1 MEPVEIGR
9 LEVVVVEVLR
19 SWWPTLLLV
28 GVVAVGGC
36 ATTVSAPTPPRQ
48 GVHHE
53 VRSGE
58 NLYRIGKAYGVSHQ
72 ELARVNGLEDA
83 DHLSVGQRLFVP
95 GAARS
100 LPVNVITPE
109 RALAAAPGLEELP
122 RGEGVFVWPLERGSV
137 TSRFGPRGNSHHD
150 GIDIGA
156 PTGTTV
162 RASRDGTVIY
172 SDVLRGYGNV
182 VIIEHRG
189 GFVTVYA
196 HHSEN
201 LVREGRRVRQSE
213 VIARVGRTG
222 RTTGPNLHFEIRKD
236 NVARNPVYFLPTE
249 TAKHE
254 KDPST

>member
-1 MEPVEIGR
+1 MG
-9 LEVVVVEVLR
+9 VLR
-19 SWWPTLLLV
+19 GWWPACLLV
-28 GVVAVGGC
+28 GIVAVGGC
-36 ATTVSAPTPPRQ
+36 ASRVSAPTPPRH

-53 VRSGE
+53 VQSGE
-58 NLYRIGKAYGVSHQ
+58 NLYRIGRAYGVTHQ
-72 ELARVNGLEDA
+72 ELARVNGLADA
-83 DHLSVGQRLFVP
+83 DHLHVGQRIFVP
-95 GAARS
+95 GATRA
-100 LPVNVITPE
+100 LPVDVLTAE
-109 RALAAAPGLEELP
+109 RAVADAPWPGELP
-122 RGEGVFVWPLERGSV
+122 RGEGVFVWPLERGAV

-156 PTGTTV
+156 PAGTIV
-162 RASRDGTVIY
+162 RASREGTVIY
-172 SDVLRGYGNV
+172 SDQLRGYGNV
-182 VIIEHRG
+182 VLLEHRG

-201 LVREGRRVRQSE
+201 LVREGRQVRQGE